1 MVKLIVDLM
10 GGDNGFAVTVEAVN
24 KFVEEHDDVEIV
36 GVGNPE
42 NLQQLSEKVRVI
54 PSSTIAPMECTV
66 MQAMRDKE
74 SSVYKA
80 VRAVIDENADGV
92 LSAGS
97 TGAFLSLCT
106 LILKKIDGVDR
117 PALTTPFPTK
127 KDKYVILCDIGASV
141 DNNAHELMQFAQM
154 GQAYASALYGTKDPK
169 YMLISNGTEEGK
181 GTKEL
186 VEAYAMMKEDPN
198 FKGYVEGRHVVDG
211 EADVVVF
218 PGFVGNV
225 FLKTSEG
232 IGKMCGDMIKQA
244 FTKNIF
250 TKIGYLFSKSG
261 FKDFKKKMDY
271 KRYGGAML
279 IGVNKIAVKAHGNSD
294 LKTFSSALNL
304 TYNLAKNDLVAK
316 VKENLQK

>member
-10 GGDNGFAVTVEAVN
+10 GGDNGYKATVEAIN
-24 KFVEEHDDVEIV
+24 KFVSEHEDCEIV
-36 GVGNPE
+36 GVGDSAV
-42 NLQQLSEKVRVI
+42 LSDLSKKVRVI
-54 PSSTIAPMECTV
+54 PSSTIAPMECSV

-80 VRAVIDENADGV
+80 VSNVSVENADGV
-92 LSAGS
+92 VSAGS

-106 LILKKIDGVDR
+106 LILKKIEGISR

-141 DNNAHELMQFAQM
+141 ENNAHELCQFAKM
-154 GQAYASALYGTKDPK
+154 GQAYASALYGTKEPT
-169 YMLISNGTEEGK
+169 YQLISNGVEEGK
-181 GTKEL
+181 GTPEL
-186 VEAYAMMKEDPN
+186 VEAYSLMKTDPL

-211 EADVVVF
+211 ESDVVVF

-232 IGKMCGDMIKQA
+232 IGKMCGDMLKDA

-250 TKIGYLFSKSG
+250 TKIGYLFAKG
-261 FKDFKKKMDY
+261 GMKDFKSKMDY

-279 IGVNKIAVKAHGNSD
+279 IGVNKIAVKSHGNAD
-294 LKTFSSALNL
+294 ARTFYNAVNL
-304 TYNLAKNDLVAK
+304 AYNLAKNDLVGK
-316 VKENLQK
+316 VKESLK

>member
-10 GGDNGFAVTVEAVN
+10 GGDNGYKVTVEAIN
-24 KFVEEHDDVEIV
+24 KFVSEHDDCEIV
-36 GVGNPE
+36 GVGDPAV
-42 NLQQLSEKVRVI
+42 LSDLSEKVRVI
-54 PSSTIAPMECTV
+54 PSSTIAPMECSV

-80 VRAVIDENADGV
+80 VSNVITENADGV
-92 LSAGS
+92 VSAGS

-106 LILKKIDGVDR
+106 LILKKIDGISR

-141 DNNAHELMQFAQM
+141 ENNAHELCQFAKM
-154 GQAYASALYGTKDPK
+154 GQAYAKALYGTENPT
-169 YMLISNGTEEGK
+169 YMLISNGVEEGK
-181 GTKEL
+181 GTPEL
-186 VEAYAMMKEDPN
+186 IEAYSMMKEDPQ

-211 EADVVVF
+211 ESDVVVF

-232 IGKMCGDMIKQA
+232 IGKMCGDMLKGA
-244 FTKNIF
+244 FKKNF
-250 TKIGYLFSKSG
+250 LTKIGYLFVKG
-261 FKDFKKKMDY
+261 GMKDFKSKMDY

-279 IGVNKIAVKAHGNSD
+279 IGVNKIAVKSHGNAD
-294 LKTFSSALNL
+294 ARTFYNAVNL
-304 TYNLAKNDLVAK
+304 AYNLAKNDLVGK
-316 VKENLQK
+316 VKESLK